1 MLSFL
6 NSLLPSCVMHSFA
19 SSTTVKTLMCS
30 PCNAFCRFT
39 TPYEDTSLL
48 ILCQE
53 LYGNQFFC
61 DTLLTCCVGEERE
74 AGLQIWHLRTPSI
87 FVTVAEVSG
96 GLS

>member
-1 MLSFL
+1 MSF
-6 NSLLPSCVMHSFA
+6 
-19 SSTTVKTLMCS
+19 
-30 PCNAFCRFT
+30 PCNAFCRFA

-74 AGLQIWHLRTPSI
+74 AELQIWHLSTHSI
-87 FVTVAEVSG
+87 FVTVAEVDG
-96 GLS
+96 ELS

>member
-6 NSLLPSCVMHSFA
+6 NSLLPCCVMHSFA
-19 SSTTVKTLMCS
+19 SSTTVKTLMFS

-39 TPYEDTSLL
+39 TLYEDASLL

-53 LYGNQFFC
+53 LYGNQIFY

-74 AGLQIWHLRTPSI
+74 AGLQSWHLSTPSM
-87 FVTVAEVSG
+87 FVTVAEVTNG
-96 GLS
+96 